1 MASSARYEQRQLLD
15 QLMGSD
21 LLRSRNGHN
30 NNYRQREPEIT
41 DHQVCKN
48 YIMGLCP
55 YELFQG
61 TKQDMGTCKKLH
73 SEKFRIQY
81 DREVEEGKDFSW
93 LELEVL
99 DRLHDFLELNNY
111 NIKTA
116 MKALDNESNVQDDM
130 MRKQINAETENLAV
144 AESNVNITIQ
154 EIKKLNELGEIEKSL
169 QLMDK
174 LKEYKVKRDFHMK
187 ELRKAND
194 SLTQSLQQ
202 KLQVC
207 TKCSAYLSRLDSDK
221 RLADHFLG
229 KIHLNYVKLRDRY
242 QELSEKYSK

>member
-1 MASSARYEQRQLLD
+1 MSTSARYEQRQLLE

-21 LLRSRNGHN
+21 LLRSRNSYHH
-30 NNYRQREPEIT
+30 NYRQREPEIR
-41 DHQVCKN
+41 DHQVCKS

-55 YELFQG
+55 YEMFQG
-61 TKQDMGTCKKLH
+61 TKQDLGSCKRLH
-73 SEKFRIQY
+73 LEKFRIQY
-81 DREVEEGKDFSW
+81 DREVEEGRDFSW

-99 DRLHDFLELNNY
+99 NNIRNFIELNDY
-111 NIKTA
+111 KIKDA
-116 MKALDNESNVQDDM
+116 MKALDNESNTQDEI
-130 MRKQINAETENLAV
+130 MRKLINAETENLAV
-144 AESNVNITIQ
+144 AEANVNITIQ
-154 EIKKLNELGEIEKSL
+154 EIKKLNEIGQIEKSL
-169 QLMDK
+169 QLIEK
-174 LKEYKVKRDFHMK
+174 LKEYKVKRDFHVK

-194 SLTQSLQQ
+194 NLTQSLQQ

-242 QELSEKYSK
+242 DELVQKYN